1 MWVKEEKKIRWD
13 KKKNIAKVA
22 EELLNNPLSSVREVA
37 EKTWVS
43 KSTVANYINKD
54 LDKLGQKDKSI
65 LEVCNVDFDIV
76 KIWQEIIKQRLQ
88 DKEEVS
94 KMRTFEIAQTIEKSE
109 KRYMLFKWDITNND
123 WWLKEININ
132 QSQMELIA
140 NRILNG
146 QRDNSSDTTT
156 E

>member
-109 KRYMLFKWDITNND
+109 KRYMLFKWEATWKD
-123 WWLKEININ
+123 WWLK
-132 QSQMELIA
+132 SIA
-140 NRILNG
+140 NILNEIQG
-146 QRDNSSDTTT
+146 LWQ
-156 E
+156 